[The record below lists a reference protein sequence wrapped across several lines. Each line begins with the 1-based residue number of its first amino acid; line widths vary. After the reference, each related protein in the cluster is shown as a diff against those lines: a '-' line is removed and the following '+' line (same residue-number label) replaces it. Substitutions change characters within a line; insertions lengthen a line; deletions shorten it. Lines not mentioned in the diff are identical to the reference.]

1 MTRGEGEVRRVA
13 SRRVEVDG
21 VFRDLSLLALGD
33 RFRSGVVGVGDVVSD
48 MEEVLVGCWE
58 ESGEF
63 GHQVGDL
70 LGASAWVIMKAAD
83 CGKMVAA
90 FKFRESASGGV

>member
-1 MTRGEGEVRRVA
+1 
-13 SRRVEVDG
+13 
-21 VFRDLSLLALGD
+21 
-33 RFRSGVVGVGDVVSD
+33 

-58 ESGEF
+58 DSGEF
-63 GHQVGDL
+63 SHQVGDL
-70 LGASAWVIMKAAD
+70 LGASAWVIMKATD